1 MGKPLEKIAEERND
15 SKGEEAEF
23 NPRYKVFIEY
33 INSLKCRCS
42 CNPGPSPGPYCG
54 KARQN

>member
-1 MGKPLEKIAEERND
+1 MKKLEKIAKEKEN
-15 SKGEEAEF
+15 SKGAEF
-23 NPRYKVFIEY
+23 NPRYEIFAEY
-33 INSLKCRCS
+33 TDSLKCRCS